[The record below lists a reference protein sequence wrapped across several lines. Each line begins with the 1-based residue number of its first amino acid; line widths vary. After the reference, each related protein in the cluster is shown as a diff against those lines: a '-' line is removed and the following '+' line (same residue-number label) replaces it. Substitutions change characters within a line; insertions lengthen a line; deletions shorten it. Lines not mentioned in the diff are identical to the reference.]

1 MIPAPVAR
9 HGRLV
14 ALGLLLALG
23 ACGGT
28 PAPTATPA
36 PATADAAPTTPRP
49 ANTATAPTAA
59 PAVAA
64 GARATATRAATA
76 DGAPGAPAATAER
89 ATPPAAPPAA
99 ATATRGTTTPAGTV
113 APAAVPPAA
122 TPGATPRGYAPD
134 DPCAPYAAGAV
145 PPNGR
150 AVAAAPMRLCIPALA
165 LSAPVIPVGVKV
177 DGALD
182 EPDDLATVGWY
193 APGVPPGA
201 VGNAVLDGKFDG
213 ADGEPGL
220 KRGVFWDLSLLR
232 PGDLIVVVDEAGT
245 ARRFRVLAT
254 AVYRREAAPLLGIFG
269 EAPDANL
276 NLITA
281 AGALVPGEPRY
292 DSNLVIF
299 ARLAP

>member
-1 MIPAPVAR
+1 MPMNPPR
-9 HGRLV
+9 PRPRPRL
-14 ALGLLLALG
+14 ATLGLLLALV
-23 ACGGT
+23 ACGGG
-28 PAPTATPA
+28 PAPTAPPSAPTVAATTRATAPPA
-36 PATADAAPTTPRP
+36 SASLPSAALATPATATRVAAAPVP
-49 ANTATAPTAA
+49 
-59 PAVAA
+59 
-64 GARATATRAATA
+64 ATATRATAT
-76 DGAPGAPAATAER
+76 GTTAASV
-89 ATPPAAPPAA
+89 A
-99 ATATRGTTTPAGTV
+99 ATATRGAT
-113 APAAVPPAA
+113 APAATATAPAA
-122 TPGATPRGYAPD
+122 TPVVTPRGYASG

-150 AVAAAPMRLCIPALA
+150 AVAAAPMRLCIPAIVV
-165 LSAPVIPVGVKV
+165 SAAVVPVGVKA

-182 EPDDLATVGWY
+182 EPSDLGTVGWY

-201 VGNAVLDGKFDG
+201 VGNAVLDGKLDG

-254 AVYRREAAPLLGIFG
+254 AVYRREAAPLLQVFG
-269 EAPDANL
+269 EAPDVNL

-292 DSNLVIF
+292 DSNLVVY
-299 ARLAP
+299 ARMQP